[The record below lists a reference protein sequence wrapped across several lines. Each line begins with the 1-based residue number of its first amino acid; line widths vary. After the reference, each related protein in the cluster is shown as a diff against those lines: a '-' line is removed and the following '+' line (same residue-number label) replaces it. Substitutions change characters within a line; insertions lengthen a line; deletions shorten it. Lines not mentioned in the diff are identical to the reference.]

1 MSTYLSG
8 QGLVYQAQRD
18 AAGNFLDFKALGN
31 VPQFELQLAVTT
43 VEHKESTSGFR
54 VVDLRLVTEKKAE
67 LTMNVQEFLATN
79 YALLMHGNVNSLG
92 AGSVSSEQIGGGIT
106 TGFAIGQSYGLKNVD
121 ITSLILTDSAG
132 SPVTLALGTDYTVNL
147 RYGLITLV
155 NNWSAFT
162 GPIKAAYT
170 KTTGQKSVD
179 ILTTPPPQR
188 WLRFLAVN
196 TAAINTD
203 GSYKRFVLD
212 LYNVTFDPAAA
223 LALIGDTVADGQ
235 LKGSALVDP
244 FKSFTA
250 AGGAIG
256 QLIYIDN

>member
-1 MSTYLSG
+1 MSQYLSG

-18 AAGNFLDFKALGN
+18 INGNPVNFVALGN
-31 VPQFELQLAVTT
+31 VPLFDLALTVTT

-67 LTMNVQEFLATN
+67 LTLNVQEFLPTN

-92 AGSVSSEQIGGGIT
+92 AGSVTSEQLGGGV
-106 TGFAIGQSYGLKNVD
+106 TGPFTVGEIFGLKNVD
-121 ITSLILTDSAG
+121 VTSLVLTDSAG
-132 SPVTLALGTDYTVNL
+132 GPATLALGTDYSVNL
-147 RYGLITLV
+147 RYGLITTL
-155 NNWSAFT
+155 NNWFAFT
-162 GPIKAAYT
+162 APIKAAYT

-179 ILTTPPPQR
+179 ILTTPPPSR
-188 WLRFLAVN
+188 YLRFLAVN
-196 TAAINTD
+196 TAALNVD

-212 LYNVTFDPAAA
+212 LYNVTFDPAAQVS
-223 LALIGDTVADGQ
+223 LIGDTVSDGS

-244 FKSFTA
+244 FKSITA

-256 QLIYIDN
+256 QLIYVD